1 MATHSRVLALRIPWT
16 EEPGRL
22 QSMELQRV
30 GHDWVTNYVYMYI
43 YCLLIILE
51 RKWQLGEQ
59 GREEAARVLQL
70 PFLPPSILI
79 FCRASNRAML
89 GQSIRRFTTSVVR
102 RRHYEEGPGKNMPFS
117 VENKW
122 RLLAMMTLFFGSGF
136 AAPFFIVRHQLLKSN
151 PWDR

>member
-1 MATHSRVLALRIPWT
+1 MATHSRVLAWRIPWT

-30 GHDWVTNYVYMYI
+30 GNDWVTNYVYMYI

-59 GREEAARVLQL
+59 GREEAARVLQP
-70 PFLPPSILI
+70 PFLPPSVSI
-79 FCRASNRAML
+79 FCRASNSAML
-89 GQSIRRFTTSVVR
+89 GQNIRRFTTSVVR
-102 RRHYEEGPGKNMPFS
+102 RSHYEQGPGKNVPFS

-122 RLLAMMTLFFGSGF
+122 RVLAMMTLFFGSGF
-136 AAPFFIVRHQLLKSN
+136 AVPFFIVRHQLLKK
-151 PWDR
+151 